1 MGGLFETFPYTN
13 FQDLNLD
20 FLLTNMKLVLKELQA
35 TENTVNN
42 FVSEYGNRIS
52 ELENYIKELEKGNF
66 SPAFLKS
73 LYTWLNK
80 NVPSILR
87 ESVKNVWFSLD
98 TNGRLVVNVPD
109 SWKNLVFKTTGYD
122 IEIGNI
128 LLYPFGH
135 LVILEQGGK

>member
-1 MGGLFETFPYTN
+1 MGLFENFPYTN

-20 FLLTNMKLVLKELQA
+20 FLLTNMKLVLERLQS

-42 FVSEYGNRIS
+42 FVSEYGDRIS
-52 ELENYIKELEKGNF
+52 ELENYIEELEKGNF

-80 NVPSILR
+80 NVPSILC

-122 IEIGNI
+122 IEIGNV